1 MQAAILT
8 MPGIGNSGPTH
19 WQSLWEEAYP
29 SIRRIQVDDW
39 DRPVCASWTDA
50 IEHAVTSAER
60 PVVIAAHSLGCLA
73 VAEWTARG
81 STERIAGIMFVSV
94 PDPHGPCF
102 PAEASG
108 FNPPAQRAMPFQS
121 IVVSSED
128 DPYGTA
134 DYMRRCAQTWG
145 SRFVNVGA
153 AGHINAASNLG
164 KWDAGW
170 QLLQTLL

>member
-1 MQAAILT
+1 MQVTILT
-8 MPGIGNSGPTH
+8 MPGIGNSGPAH

-73 VAEWTARG
+73 VAEWAARG

-94 PDPHGPCF
+94 PDPCGPRF

-134 DYMRRCAQTWG
+134 DYMRRCAQAWG
-145 SRFVNVGA
+145 SRFVNVGT

-170 QLLQTLL
+170 ELLQTLL